1 MLLDF
6 NYYNPTRIYFGKT
19 ALQNLRGELD
29 AYGDTVLLVYGRGSV
44 KKIGLYDEVVS
55 ILKAAGKK
63 IIELD
68 GVKSN
73 PTYERMTE
81 GCRLVRETTYRL
93 FWPWAEDRSLTARK
107 PFPFRLTARAI
118 PGSAI
123 G

>member
-1 MLLDF
+1 MLLVI

-73 PTYERMTE
+73 PTYERMT
-81 GCRLVRETTYRL
+81 
-93 FWPWAEDRSLTARK
+93 
-107 PFPFRLTARAI
+107 
-118 PGSAI
+118 
-123 G
+123 